1 MRSGIPRFIMRLF
14 GSPSFLRGIIG
25 LVICAPLFAA
35 IYYLLRF
42 LTGNPMDWTLPDGG
56 GASGATLLFAGLG
69 GAIGMLLG
77 VGGFSPGSSAHEGPY
92 VTYLENAEKEH
103 APGLLQ
109 IGLQN
114 LVKFIN
120 WARPHI
126 VSNIRPLLIALGV
139 VIAIVAIIMFI
150 GANPIVRV
158 ARTQTYD
165 VNASV
170 ASMTGDK
177 FLWFVLVV
185 VVVFVSLIGAAFLL
199 SLVMTSVSR
208 QVEVAKKMKV
218 SRLPDDSPVNKLGR
232 YFERLIEFN
241 LAWVRDIVEWIRV
254 TSSR

>member
-1 MRSGIPRFIMRLF
+1 MRTGIPRFIMRLI
-14 GSPSFLRGIIG
+14 GSPSFLRGIIFG
-25 LVICAPLFAA
+25 VILAPIVGALYFG
-35 IYYLLRF
+35 LRF
-42 LTGNPMDWTLPDGG
+42 VTGNPMDWTLPDGG
-56 GASGATLLFAGLG
+56 GSSGATLLFTGVGFALGMLIGLG
-69 GAIGMLLG
+69 G
-77 VGGFSPGSSAHEGPY
+77 FSAGSSAHEGPY
-92 VTYLENAEKEH
+92 ITYLENESKEKE
-103 APGLLQ
+103 PSFLQ
-109 IGLQN
+109 IGMQN
-114 LVKFIN
+114 LIKFIN

-126 VSNIRPLLIALGV
+126 LSNIRPLLIAIGV
-139 VIAIVAIIMFI
+139 IIAITAAIMFV

-165 VNASV
+165 VNAST

-185 VVVFVSLIGAAFLL
+185 VIVLGGVVTTAFLL

-218 SRLPDDSPVNKLGR
+218 SRLPEDSPVYGLGR

-241 LAWVRDIVEWIRV
+241 LAWARDIVEWIRV

>member
-1 MRSGIPRFIMRLF
+1 MRSGIPRFLMRLF

-25 LVICAPLFAA
+25 LIICAPIFAG

-56 GASGATLLFAGLG
+56 GASGATLLFGGLG
-69 GAIGMLLG
+69 GAIGLLIG
-77 VGGFSPGSSAHEGPY
+77 VGGFSAGSSAHEGPY
-92 VTYLENAEKEH
+92 ITYLENQEKPQE
-103 APGLLQ
+103 PGLLQ
-109 IGLQN
+109 IGGQN
-114 LVKFIN
+114 LANFIN

-126 VSNIRPLLIALGV
+126 VSNLRPFAVSVGVIILI
-139 VIAIVAIIMFI
+139 IAAIMFV

-158 ARTQTYD
+158 ANTQTYNE
-165 VNASV
+165 NAST

-177 FLWFVLVV
+177 FLWFVIVAVV
-185 VVVFVSLIGAAFLL
+185 VLVSLAGAAFLL

-218 SRLPDDSPVNKLGR
+218 SRLPEESPINKLGR
-232 YFERLIEFN
+232 YFEKLIAFN
-241 LAWVRDIVEWIRV
+241 LAWARDIVEWIRT